1 MTFTC
6 ESADRNHYPISS
18 YEWVTPNRSNWQ
30 RIIDTCLFISL
41 LPAFSLRR
49 FATVRDNVC
58 FSLRRLSLTLFLHQ
72 SLSFPRRHLFV
83 LVPCRCSFFLY
94 IATFSW
100 KRRIFFSVS
109 SLLLRA
115 SGIRTSFILFVN
127 FSPNITFSV
136 DFRKNIR
143 SMGRARG

>member
-1 MTFTC
+1 VTFTC

-18 YEWVTPNRSNWQ
+18 YELVTPNRSNWQ

-115 SGIRTSFILFVN
+115 SEKTSDQWDEHED
-127 FSPNITFSV
+127 
-136 DFRKNIR
+136 DFTKMCRF
-143 SMGRARG
+143 